1 MNQIAR
7 GRQELRQAA
16 QLVAAQSSG
25 EPATRFGPL
34 PVRADQ
40 SVAGTARAGTG
51 NQSSSPSTS
60 DTSAVVAAAESPVS
74 RGDIEAAINLIDS
87 GKVDEAVRA
96 LEDILR
102 KDPNN
107 EAALVEMAMVN
118 LLDLRQP
125 GEAINYLQRVMEV
138 NPSNRIVMS
147 ELVSLYEE
155 EGRSEEGLAF
165 LQEMQAASPEAGDI
179 AYGIGQ
185 MLTLQGRDQEAIP
198 HLEKAATN
206 GDNKGRAYRDLAD
219 AYSRSGDSGRALTAF
234 DESIKAQE
242 MSLQEKKAQGLP
254 ATFAEDSDQLHK
266 DG

>member
-1 MNQIAR
+1 MVQSAQGAR
-7 GRQELRQAA
+7 FTKSLLWLGVAILVFLGLLTLWPRSSIDPVNGSVMTEIMEGRQELRQ
-16 QLVAAQSSG
+16 VARLATNQSAGDPATQFGRLPIRGDRQANGTSPSISG
-25 EPATRFGPL
+25 EQAP
-34 PVRADQ
+34 
-40 SVAGTARAGTG
+40 SG
-51 NQSSSPSTS
+51 NPPTNS
-60 DTSAVVAAAESPVS
+60 DTIAAESPVD

-96 LEDILR
+96 LKDILR
-102 KDPNN
+102 RDPNN

-165 LQEMQAASPEAGDI
+165 LQEMQATNPEAGDI

-206 GDNKGRAYRDLAD
+206 GGKQRSSLPRL
-219 AYSRSGDSGRALTAF
+219 SRRLLS
-234 DESIKAQE
+234 
-242 MSLQEKKAQGLP
+242 
-254 ATFAEDSDQLHK
+254 
-266 DG
+266 